1 MKNMIFIVILTL
13 LSCAKVPLD
22 HMTLSSQ
29 TPTEGEPESIGF
41 YSLGC
46 LKGAVSLPPS
56 GPGFQVM
63 RLSRGRF
70 WGHPK
75 LINYLQKSSKKIL
88 RKTGKKILLGD
99 LGHAKGAP
107 SLTGHNS
114 HQTGLDVD
122 IWFKTIKKNR
132 ILDLAERETINAP
145 TFLISREKVDE
156 EKWGREHWEILKILS
171 EGEEVQRIFIN
182 PAIKKLLC
190 LKKKNMFTVNEMA
203 KIRPWYRHDDHFH
216 VRLRCPKNSA
226 NCTHQKDPILKDGC
240 DEELD
245 WWFTEEGKEKIEPWD
260 HYKYFKEKRE
270 KLPEQCKAMLNHD

>member
-1 MKNMIFIVILTL
+1 MNKIIITMLLTL
-13 LSCAKVPLD
+13 CSCAKVPLS

-29 TPTEGEPESIGF
+29 TPEAGAPESIGF

-46 LKGAVSLPPS
+46 LKGAVSLPPN
-56 GPGFQVM
+56 GPGYQVM

-75 LINYLQKSSKKIL
+75 LVNYLKKSSKEVLKQ
-88 RKTGKKILLGD
+88 TGRQLLLGD
-99 LGHAKGAP
+99 MGHAKGAP

-122 IWFKTIKKNR
+122 IWFKTVDKKVN
-132 ILDLAERETINAP
+132 LDLAERETINAP
-145 TFLISREKVDE
+145 SFLVNREKVDE
-156 EKWGREHWEILKILS
+156 TKWKNEHWKILKILS
-171 EGEEVQRIFIN
+171 SDKEVQRIFVN

-190 LKKKNMFTVNEMA
+190 MKKKNLFLVSERA

-216 VRLRCPKNSA
+216 VRLKCPENST
-226 NCTHQKDPILKDGC
+226 NCTAQKDPVLKDGC
-240 DEELD
+240 DEELE

-270 KLPEQCKAMLNHD
+270 KLPKECKRILEES